1 MSGEHHT
8 PDPQGQ
14 PEITAV
20 MTGYQVYKRLLSYVR
35 PFSGIFA
42 ISLLGFLIFAITT
55 PATAAWLGWT
65 IDQIESRNPDAR
77 IISPMLCVLIVLV
90 RGIGGFMGG
99 YSLEYIANHVVHRL
113 RCQILDQ
120 LLNVPVHYYDRNS
133 IGRLVSKVTYDV
145 MQIKGA
151 ATNAITVILREGLTV
166 VGLLAWLFWVNWRLS
181 LVFLLVAP
189 LMALIV
195 HLATKRYRRYSQQM
209 QDSMGDVTQIANET
223 IKGQRVIRTFNAADF
238 VSGRFNHSSERN
250 RRQNMKMVATE
261 ATATPLI
268 QLLVSMAMAILIWFA
283 LSPQFMGN
291 ASAGELVTFLTLAGM
306 LSKPLRQLSGV
317 NAIIQRGISAA
328 SSIFE
333 LLDTHREADTGVHT
347 TSRAK
352 GKVGFDQVGFSYKTG
367 EPVLDGI
374 SLTVQPGTTVAL
386 VGRSGSG
393 KSTLVSLLPRFYDY
407 SSGVITLD
415 DVALFDYKLSNL
427 REQIAIV
434 TQDVVLFEGSVSE
447 NIAYGVA
454 GNVSEAQIQEAA
466 RNAHAAEFIERLPL
480 GYDNQ
485 VGDGGTL
492 LSGGQRQRLAIA
504 RAFLKNAPVLIL
516 DEATSALDTESEQH
530 IQQALNELMRG
541 RTTFVIAHRLSTI
554 ENANLILVMD
564 KGRIVESGTHAELL
578 ALNKHYAKLHRM
590 QFAEH
595 TDMESALDDMLEA
608 GTYDELSS
616 ANREHD

>member
-1 MSGEHHT
+1 MKEENQGNSSVSLTLAMPVMS
-8 PDPQGQ
+8 
-14 PEITAV
+14 
-20 MTGYQVYKRLLSYVR
+20 GYQVYRRLLGYVR
-35 PFSGIFA
+35 PFLGIFA
-42 ISLLGFLIFAITT
+42 ISLLGFIIFAITT

-65 IDQIESRNPDAR
+65 IDQIEARNPDAR
-77 IISPMLCVLIVLV
+77 IIAPLLCVLIVLV

-120 LLNVPVHYYDRNS
+120 LLNVPVSYYDKNS
-133 IGRLVSKVTYDV
+133 MGRLVSKVTYDV

-189 LMALIV
+189 CMALVV
-195 HLATKRYRRYSQQM
+195 HLATKRYRRYSRQM

-238 VSGRFNHSSERN
+238 VSGRFTDSSERN

-261 ATATPLI
+261 STATPLI
-268 QLLVSMAMAILIWFA
+268 QLMVSVAMAVLIWFA
-283 LSPQFMGN
+283 MAPQFMGN

-328 SSIFE
+328 SSIFD
-333 LLDTHREADTGVHT
+333 LLDTHRENDTGTYT
-347 TSRAK
+347 TTRAT
-352 GKVGFDQVGFSYKTG
+352 GLVEFEQVGFAYQAG
-367 EPVLDGI
+367 VPVLDGI
-374 SLTVQPGTTVAL
+374 FLRIEPGMTVAL

-393 KSTLVSLLPRFYDY
+393 KSTLVSLLPRFYEY
-407 SSGVITLD
+407 SSGTVRLD
-415 DVALFDYKLSNL
+415 GVPLTDYRLANL
-427 REQIAIV
+427 RDQIAIV
-434 TQDVVLFEGSVSE
+434 TQDVVLFEGSVAE
-447 NIAYGVA
+447 NIAYGIA
-454 GNVSEAQIQEAA
+454 DRVSDEQIREAA
-466 RNAHAAEFIERLPL
+466 RNAHAAEFIERLPMA
-480 GYDNQ
+480 YHAQ
-485 VGDGGTL
+485 VGDGGAL

-554 ENANLILVMD
+554 ENADLILVMEHG
-564 KGRIVESGTHAELL
+564 KVAESGTHAELL
-578 ALNKHYAKLHRM
+578 EKNQHYARLHRM
-590 QFAEH
+590 QFAEPPAEE
-595 TDMESALDDMLEA
+595 TINVSGNGGVQA
-608 GTYDELSS
+608 
-616 ANREHD
+616 

>member
-1 MSGEHHT
+1 MSGQHPT
-8 PDPQGQ
+8 PDPQHQ
-14 PEITAV
+14 PDITAV
-20 MTGYQVYKRLLSYVR
+20 MSGYQVYKRLLSYVR

-223 IKGQRVIRTFNAADF
+223 IKGQRVIRTFNAAAF

-347 TSRAK
+347 TARAQ
-352 GKVGFDQVGFSYKTG
+352 GKVSFDQVGFSYKTG

-407 SSGVITLD
+407 SSGMITLD

-434 TQDVVLFEGSVSE
+434 TQDVVLFEGSVSD

-454 GNVSEAQIQEAA
+454 GKVSEAQIQEAA

-541 RTTFVIAHRLSTI
+541 RTTFVIAHRLSTV
-554 ENANLILVMD
+554 ENADLILVMD

-578 ALNKHYAKLHRM
+578 ALNTHYAKLHRM

-608 GTYDELSS
+608 GTYGDLPS